1 MAKRIVPEYYSFDP
15 GTKTITIP
23 DRIIPRNQMLLVVN
37 VSSNTVL
44 YNFSDPDL
52 SLDSYICPFE
62 VTGTRF
68 VLGYNTSAMSSSDS
82 IMIMEDE
89 ESTRIDFSEIAQDP
103 TNKLRVAA
111 PQSLIDTDFEYG
123 LQPIKWESFGM
134 VQNIPAFFFRG
145 GGNSLDITGIS
156 AAAIGSGTSSGRS
169 VITVDTAI
177 PHGISVG
184 DVVNV
189 LGTTNPLAEGVF
201 MVSSVATTTRLTYF
215 CKGSIPAGSI
225 YTPYTQVQAGGLY
238 NSNNQSS
245 NIVLAT
251 SNVAFSSDNAST
263 STALSGS
270 MVTVLTGG
278 RHGLLKGSPIMI
290 MSSTTTSV
298 NGSWSVYD
306 IPNTTS
312 FRFIATGER
321 LPVIVSSSNAAL
333 YVNPEVNFIHR
344 ASDGGVLINSS
355 VVQEGIQAIRQTRRY
370 FRYQSGKG
378 ITMSTGTKFTPS
390 LDINTIVASGTSVT
404 CTVQQPLTFSTG
416 VAVSISGVAVN
427 GGANNYY
434 NGVFTIQAVNSQA
447 RTFTYFTTSV
457 NTDTSPGG
465 QPFASIVSF
474 SGAAIRAG
482 MFDFQNGFYFE
493 YDGSQLFAVRR
504 DSVKEG
510 MGTLNV
516 INGSSVVVGVSTKFS
531 KQLVPG
537 DMIVIR
543 GQSHQVVAVESDTS
557 IHISPKY
564 RGTTLNGVRF
574 NLTRDV
580 RFPQSTW
587 NMDRCDGNG
596 PSGFNLDIGRMQ
608 MCYIDYTWYGAG
620 TIRFGFRDANG
631 NIIYVHRIPNNNR
644 NFAAYMRSGNLPAR
658 YEVSNI
664 GPYAALVSG
673 DVNTR
678 GVSLGS
684 AGTALVVNDA
694 TYWPPSGLIAVQQGA
709 ELEYM
714 TYGSRTANTTI
725 GGYTLSGLDRR
736 VTPGGTTSNVT
747 FTVPEYYGGAAGG
760 SSIASVTFVGSNIA
774 PVISHW
780 GTSVIMDG
788 GYDDDR
794 SIVFSFGKRR
804 ETVVNAGTS
813 IVVAAIRLAPAVDN
827 SITGALGQREIVNR
841 MQLKLTSIGTNAT
854 GPLLITGVLNPS
866 RITGAGA
873 PALPTV
879 WGFTSVV
886 SLIGAGSLAQ
896 VIDMTSNNTTYTGG
910 EQIFSF
916 FADAGTNTYELDEVR
931 DLGNTAIGGDGSNST
946 PGFPNGPD
954 VLLIVANSVTSTN
967 TTLRGV
973 RISWTE
979 AQA

>member
-1 MAKRIVPEYYSFDP
+1 MAKRIVPEYYTFDP

-23 DRIIPRNQMLLVVN
+23 DRIIPRNQLLLVVN

-52 SLDSYICPFE
+52 NLDSYTCPYE
-62 VTGTRF
+62 TTGTRF

-89 ESTRIDFSEIAQDP
+89 ESTRISLDEVVQDP
-103 TNKLRVAA
+103 SNKMRVAA

-134 VQNIPAFFFRG
+134 VQNIPSFFFRG
-145 GGNSLDITGIS
+145 GGNSLDVSGIT
-156 AAAIGSGTSSGRS
+156 AAAIGTGTSSGRS
-169 VITVDTAI
+169 VITVNTAVA
-177 PHGISVG
+177 HALSVG
-184 DVVNV
+184 DVVSV
-189 LGTTNPLAEGVF
+189 IGTTNPLAEGVF
-201 MVSSVATTTRLTYF
+201 MVSSVATTTSFTYH
-215 CKGSIPAGSI
+215 CKGSIGAGSI
-225 YTPYTQVQAGGLY
+225 YTPYAQVQAGGRY
-238 NSNNQSS
+238 DSNNVSS
-245 NIVLAT
+245 NITLSST
-251 SNVAFSSDNAST
+251 NTAFSSDNAST

-270 MVTVLTGG
+270 MVTVITGG
-278 RHGLLKGSPIMI
+278 KHGLLKGSPIMI

-306 IPNTTS
+306 VPNTTT
-312 FRFIATGER
+312 FRFVAVGER
-321 LPVIVSSSNAAL
+321 LPTIVSSSNAAL

-378 ITMSTGTKFTPS
+378 IQMSTGTKFTPT
-390 LDINTIVASGTSVT
+390 LDINTITASGTSVT
-404 CTVQQPLTFSTG
+404 CTIQQPLTFGTG
-416 VAVSISGVAVN
+416 VTVSITGVEVN
-427 GGANNYY
+427 AGSDNYY
-434 NGVFTIQAVNSQA
+434 NGTFTIQTVNAQN
-447 RTFTYFTTSV
+447 RTFTYFTTST

-465 QPFASIVSF
+465 QPFASITSF

-493 YDGSQLFAVRR
+493 YDGSKLFAVRR

-510 MGTLNV
+510 MGTMNV
-516 INGSSVVVGVSTKFS
+516 TNGSSTVVGVGTKFS
-531 KQLVPG
+531 KQVVPG
-537 DMIVIR
+537 DFIVIR
-543 GQSHQVVAVESDTS
+543 GQSYQVISVDSDTVMDVA
-557 IHISPKY
+557 PKY
-564 RGTTLNGVRF
+564 RGITLSGVRF
-574 NLTRDV
+574 NLTRDTKI
-580 RFPQSTW
+580 PQSAW

-596 PSGFNLDIGRMQ
+596 PSGFLLDIGKMQ

-631 NIIYVHRIPNNNR
+631 NIIYCHRIPNNNR
-644 NFAAYMRSGNLPAR
+644 NFQAYMRSGNLPAR
-658 YEVSNI
+658 YEVTNV
-664 GPYAALVSG
+664 GPYSALISG

-678 GVSLGS
+678 GTSLSS
-684 AGTALVVNDA
+684 AGSSLVVANA
-694 TYWPPSGLIAVQQGA
+694 EYWPPSGTIAVQQGDNI
-709 ELEYM
+709 EYM
-714 TYGSRTANTTI
+714 IYGTKAVNSVI
-725 GGYTLSGLDRR
+725 GGYTLGALDRR

-747 FTVPEYYGGAAGG
+747 FTVPEFYGGTAGG
-760 SSIASVTFVGSNIA
+760 SSLTTVTFVGTNIA

-794 SIVFSFGKRR
+794 SIVFSYGKRR
-804 ETVVNAGTS
+804 ETIVNASTS
-813 IVVAAIRLAPAVDN
+813 IAVLAIRLSPAVDN

-841 MQLKLTSIGTNAT
+841 MQLKLASIGTNAT

-873 PALPTV
+873 PVLPST
-879 WGFTSVV
+879 WSFTSVV
-886 SLIGAGSLAQ
+886 STIGAGSLAQ
-896 VIDMTSNNTTYTGG
+896 VIDMTSNNTTFTGG

-916 FADAGTNTYELDEVR
+916 FADSGTNTYELGDVR
-931 DLGNTAIGGDGSNST
+931 DLGNVAIGGDGSNIT

-954 VLLIVANSVTSTN
+954 VLLIVANSVSSAA
-967 TTLRGV
+967 TTLRGI
-973 RISWTE
+973 RLSWTE